1 MVSKKSVSPPATL
14 DEAINNHADRFY
26 RMFRINTASK
36 MVMTALAVLGVS
48 YSAYNIYSQY
58 EESNGNRDHI
68 AVIKISG
75 EMGTGNATGDGNVIA
90 TAIGKAYHNPH
101 VKAVLIEAESGGGG
115 PSDASIIYRQ
125 LTTVRDSHHSIKVT
139 DANSKSP
146 IPPVLT
152 KQVSAERQQE
162 VRQHVLS
169 LLKDGAGNFDAS
181 DRNAYKPI
189 IVSVK
194 TLCASACYY
203 AASGADAIYAD
214 GNALIGSIGVRMDH
228 WDVSRVMDTV
238 GVKNVPLIS
247 GTYKDALDPYHPL
260 TTETRDFMQT
270 ELLNK
275 MHATFIAD
283 VERGRKGRILPAE
296 KAEEIGLYSGRIWL
310 APTAAAYG
318 LIDAEVTPVDIRNRL
333 SVIYGT
339 EKFKVYNEKSKDL
352 RSMIGLSLDAIS
364 GTEKLISFA
373 DKLDSRM
380 QPTSTPQLR

>member
-1 MVSKKSVSPPATL
+1 MVSKKSLSPPATL
-14 DEAINNHADRFY
+14 DEAINSHADRFY

-48 YSAYNIYSQY
+48 YSSYNIYSQY
-58 EESNGNRDHI
+58 EESSGNRDHI

-75 EMGTGNATGDGNVIA
+75 EMGTGNAAGDGNVIA
-90 TAIGKAYHNPH
+90 TAIGKAYQNPH

-125 LTTVRDSHHSIKVT
+125 LTTVRDAQHTIKIT
-139 DANSKSP
+139 GDDSKTPSP
-146 IPPVLT
+146 PAPVELF
-152 KQVSAERQQE
+152 SAQQRQE

-169 LLKDGAGNFDAS
+169 LIKDGSGSFNAS
-181 DRNAYKPI
+181 ERDAYKPI

-194 TLCASACYY
+194 TMCASACYY

-260 TTETRDFMQT
+260 TTETREFMQS

-283 VERGRKGRILPAE
+283 VEHGRKGKIISAD
-296 KAEEIGLYSGRIWL
+296 KAEELGLYSGRIWL
-310 APTAAAYG
+310 AQAAADYG
-318 LIDAEVTPVDIRNRL
+318 LIDAEVTPVEVRNRL

-339 EKFKVYNEKSKDL
+339 DKFKVYNEQSKDL
-352 RSMIGLSLDAIS
+352 RSMLGLALDAAS
-364 GTEKLISFA
+364 SAERMISFA
-373 DKLDSRM
+373 DKLDSRL